1 MTKRIYKTIQG
12 DTWDGIAIKVY
23 GDERYINELLEA
35 NQEFNEIVISPANI
49 KLMLPEIETK
59 ATSILPPW
67 KKV

>member
-35 NQEFNEIVISPANI
+35 NQEFNEIVIFPANI

-59 ATSILPPW
+59 AASILPPW